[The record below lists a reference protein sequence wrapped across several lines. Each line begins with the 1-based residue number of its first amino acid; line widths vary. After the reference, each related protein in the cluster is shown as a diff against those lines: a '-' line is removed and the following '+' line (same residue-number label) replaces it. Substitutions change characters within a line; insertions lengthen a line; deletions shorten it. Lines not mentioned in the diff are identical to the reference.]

1 MDGIPVL
8 GIEVLGPERRTPVE
22 VVRQLRAS
30 QPSSQPASQ
39 GALQREPAQSLLRR
53 TAETGRSSGSPKS
66 RSQSPSRRLPAPGE
80 VPWQKFWNTKDAR
93 HHGHRQRSRRQA
105 SARASS
111 RSPST
116 RPSSPLMVDSRSAS
130 MNERRRPA
138 ELHSQEKVPQT
149 RDFSPN
155 SPLFRVSWDPSTGQ
169 LP

>member
-30 QPSSQPASQ
+30 QPSSQPASE
-39 GALQREPAQSLLRR
+39 GTSQREPPQSLLRR
-53 TAETGRSSGSPKS
+53 TGETGRSSQSSKS
-66 RSQSPSRRLPAPGE
+66 RSLSPSRRLPAPGE

-93 HHGHRQRSRRQA
+93 DQGQGRSRIRQA

-138 ELHSQEKVPQT
+138 ELQSQEKAPQT
-149 RDFSPN
+149 RDFSPY
-155 SPLFRVSWDPSTGQ
+155 SPLFRVSWDPST
-169 LP
+169 